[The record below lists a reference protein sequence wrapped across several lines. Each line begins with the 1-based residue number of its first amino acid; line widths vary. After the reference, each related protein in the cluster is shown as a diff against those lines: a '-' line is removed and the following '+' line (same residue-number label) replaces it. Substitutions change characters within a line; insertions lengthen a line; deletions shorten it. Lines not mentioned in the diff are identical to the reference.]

1 MKQLLIISISIVI
14 CTTTFSQER
23 DTIDLEQVYNLAR
36 SQYPISKKQVLIEKS
51 RDYTISNISK
61 GWLPQF
67 AVNGQASYQSDVT
80 GIPVKLPNT
89 EIPSLNKDQYKVY
102 AEITQEIYDGG
113 TKKLQ
118 KEQARVSAE
127 VEQQALEVELYQ
139 LKTRLNELY
148 FGILYLQTQLRQSE
162 LMRSDIQLGLDKI
175 RAAISNGT
183 ALKSN
188 ADILEADL
196 LKTEQRIVELQAAAK
211 SYRKM
216 LGLFINRQVNENTVL
231 IKPPVVTTS
240 YVISRPEPELFEK
253 EKKSVDIQSAMVN
266 TKTIPRLNLFLQGGY
281 GRPGLNML
289 KNNFETYYVGG
300 VRLNWSL
307 SGLYTS
313 KKEKAR
319 LDIKNQVL
327 DLQKETFLFNTQQTI
342 QKQDAE
348 IEKLKYLISS
358 DSTIVELRDRIKKTA
373 LAQLEYGVIN
383 SSDYLREV
391 NAADQARQT
400 QFLHEIQ
407 LLRSMYDLKTT
418 TGN

>member
-14 CTTTFSQER
+14 CTATFSQER

>member
-1 MKQLLIISISIVI
+1 MKQLLIISISIAI
-14 CTTTFSQER
+14 YTTTFSQER

-61 GWLPQF
+61 GGLPQF
-67 AVNGQASYQSDVT
+67 SVNGQASYQSDVT
-80 GIPVKLPNT
+80 EIPVKLPNA
-89 EIPSLNKDQYKVY
+89 EIPSLSKDQYKVY
-102 AEITQEIYDGG
+102 AEISQEIYDGG
-113 TKKLQ
+113 NKKLL

-162 LMRSDIQLGLDKI
+162 LMRSDIQLGLNKI

-188 ADILEADL
+188 ADILKADL

-240 YVISRPEPELFEK
+240 YVISRPELEFFEK
-253 EKKSVDIQSAMVN
+253 EKKSVDIQSVMVN

-289 KNNFETYYVGG
+289 KNNFETYYIGG

-319 LDIKNQVL
+319 LDIKSQVL

-400 QFLHEIQ
+400 QLLHEIQ
-407 LLRSMYDLKTT
+407 LLRSMYDLKIT

>member
-1 MKQLLIISISIVI
+1 MKQLLIIAIFIAI

-61 GWLPQF
+61 GGLPQF
-67 AVNGQASYQSDVT
+67 SVNGQASYQSDVT
-80 GIPVKLPNT
+80 GIPVKLPNA
-89 EIPSLNKDQYKVY
+89 EIPSLSKDQYKVY
-102 AEITQEIYDGG
+102 AEISQEIYDGG
-113 TKKLQ
+113 NKKLL

-148 FGILYLQTQLRQSE
+148 FGILYLQPQLRQSE
-162 LMRSDIQLGLDKI
+162 LMRSDIQLGLNKI

-188 ADILEADL
+188 SDILEADL
-196 LKTEQRIVELQAAAK
+196 LKTKQRIVELQAAAK

-231 IKPPVVTTS
+231 IKPPVVATS
-240 YVISRPEPELFEK
+240 YVISRPELELFEK
-253 EKKSVDIQSAMVN
+253 EKKSVDIQSVMVN

-289 KNNFETYYVGG
+289 KNNFETYYIGG

-319 LDIKNQVL
+319 LDIKSQVL

-400 QFLHEIQ
+400 QLLHEIQ
-407 LLRSMYDLKTT
+407 LLRSMYDLKIT